1 MEKKFERRFG
11 ILTFSIIFLIFITG
25 CGKNESQD
33 FDGPITGEE
42 GLEISFLENFPL
54 TKYVLGSEQ
63 QEPITI
69 ILDVRNK
76 GALGYSSDSDSIIFD
91 NGNLISFKDYLHRE
105 EYKSDPDYLDTIF
118 KNHWDNQLS
127 SQTKEKE
134 YNNNYAN
141 YIISEHE
148 SEFTTYSREKDML
161 MAKGK
166 VFIGGFDDGIIT
178 FDTKETSLFGKELT
192 ARSSIN
198 PQGGFLTVEFEGNIA
213 ANNLQVEQYDPT
225 ILATICYPYKTI
237 AGPNVCVDPD
247 PFDDKQEK
255 VCRLGSHSLTS
266 QGAPIAVKTID
277 QEASSNKLRFK
288 IVIENVGNGDVIKP
302 DSMDKCGGTGD
313 NRLKRDDF
321 DLVELTQAKVG
332 TIDLLSDSGNSKCG
346 PFAKQG
352 TKLIRLFDGE
362 GFVICSVDKN
372 EIPVSTAYTTP
383 LNIELSYGY
392 RSTTSKS
399 ISIKK
404 LKDI

>member
-76 GALGYSSDSDSIIFD
+76 GALGLGIDES
-91 NGNLISFKDYLHRE
+91 
-105 EYKSDPDYLDTIF
+105 
-118 KNHWDNQLS
+118 LS
-127 SQTKEKE
+127 S
-134 YNNNYAN
+134 NHFLN
-141 YIISEHE
+141 
-148 SEFTTYSREKDML
+148 
-161 MAKGK
+161 KGK
-166 VFIGGFDDGIIT
+166 IFIGGFDDSIVNMDRSDDSDDDIT
-178 FDTKETSLFGKELT
+178 IEDKTIDISTLILPS
-192 ARSSIN
+192 RSSIN
-198 PQGGFLTVEFEGNIA
+198 PQGGFFSVQFDGNVVA
-213 ANNLQVEQYDPT
+213 ANLQVEQYDPT

-332 TIDLLSDSGNSKCG
+332 TIDLLSGSENSKCG

-362 GFVICSVDKN
+362 GFVICSVDKAD
-372 EIPVSTAYTTP
+372 IPVSTAYTTP

-392 RSTTSKS
+392 RSTASKS

-404 LKDI
+404 LKEV

>member
-1 MEKKFERRFG
+1 MEKKFERMPG
-11 ILTFSIIFLIFITG
+11 ILTFSVIFLILITG

-33 FDGPITGEE
+33 LEGPITGEE
-42 GLEISFLENFPL
+42 GLDIRFLENFPQS
-54 TKYVLGSEQ
+54 KFVLSSDTN
-63 QEPITI
+63 EPISI

-76 GALGYSSDSDSIIFD
+76 GALDLGMDD
-91 NGNLISFKDYLHRE
+91 NLATNDFL
-105 EYKSDPDYLDTIF
+105 
-118 KNHWDNQLS
+118 N
-127 SQTKEKE
+127 
-134 YNNNYAN
+134 
-141 YIISEHE
+141 
-148 SEFTTYSREKDML
+148 
-161 MAKGK
+161 KGK
-166 VFIGGFDDGIIT
+166 IFIGGFDDGIVNMDRAD
-178 FDTKETSLFGKELT
+178 DTDDDVTIEDKAVDISTLILP

-198 PQGGFLTVEFEGNIA
+198 PQGSLTSVQFDGNIIA
-213 ANNLQVEQYDPT
+213 ANLQVEQYDPT
-225 ILATICYPYKTI
+225 ILATICYPYKTV

-255 VCRLGSHSLTS
+255 VCRLGSHSLSS

-332 TIDLLSDSGNSKCG
+332 TIDLLSESGNSKCG
-346 PFAKQG
+346 PFATQN

-362 GFVICSVDKN
+362 GFVICSVDKA

-392 RSTTSKS
+392 RSTASKS

-404 LKDI
+404 LKEI